1 MLTTSGRGRQPS
13 AFGKTVTPMES
24 FFEAFRQMTVMVI
37 GDVMIDQYL
46 VGSVERI
53 SPEAPVPVVGLQHRT
68 ERLGGAANVALN
80 LAAMGARP
88 LLYTLVGEDAAA
100 GRLKALLPAA
110 GLSADGLLAVPGR
123 VTTVK
128 TRVMA
133 GSQQL
138 LRIDEEQVRYLSVQ
152 EEALLWQRIEE
163 RLSEEKVDII
173 LLQDYNKGVLS
184 EGLIARSLAAAAARG
199 IPVAVDPK
207 EKNFW
212 AYRGATLFKPNLK
225 EIQRQL
231 DFPIDSSLTTLDRAN
246 ELIRHRLGNQYTMIT
261 LSDKGLYLA
270 DGEGSAI
277 FPTQV
282 RQVTDVCGAGDTVIS
297 IAALCLAAGLGGDAM
312 AQLSNLAGG
321 QVCEKAGV
329 VSVDRHQLADEYA
342 ELLRG
347 GNQQISRRNE

>member
-1 MLTTSGRGRQPS
+1 MY
-13 AFGKTVTPMES
+13 KTVMPMHA
-24 FFEAFRQMTVMVI
+24 FFEAFRQTTVMII

-53 SPEAPVPVVGLQHRT
+53 SPEAPVPVVGLQHRS

-88 LLYTLVGEDAAA
+88 LLHTVVGEDAAA
-100 GRLKALLPAA
+100 SRLQALLPAA
-110 GLSADGLLAVPGR
+110 GLSAAGLLAVPGR

-138 LRIDEEQVRYLSVQ
+138 LRIDEEQVRYLSEQ
-152 EEALLWQRIEE
+152 EEALLWQRIEHQ
-163 RLSEEKVDII
+163 LAEEKVDII

-184 EGLIARSLAAAAARG
+184 EGLIARTMAAAAARG

-212 AYRGATLFKPNLK
+212 AYQGATLFKPNLK

-231 DFPIDSSLTTLDRAN
+231 DFPIDSTLTTLDRAN
-246 ELIRHRLGNQYTMIT
+246 ELIHHRLGNQYTMIT

-270 DGEGSAI
+270 DQRGSAI

-282 RQVTDVCGAGDTVIS
+282 RQIRDVCGAGDTVIS
-297 IAALCLAAGLGGDAM
+297 IAALCLAVGLGGDTM

-329 VSVDRHQLADEYA
+329 VSVDQHQLADEYA
-342 ELLRG
+342 ELLHD
-347 GNQQISRRNE
+347 GNPQISRRNEQYHPHD